1 MYLIPGELISPL
13 PTTFFLPQMSIL
25 AALTTIPLF
34 FGFSFSQLSYP
45 SCTSAEF
52 TWVWNYN
59 VLFPPHFPQL
69 TGLSRHI
76 TPSIKIHVRWPHIW
90 KLPAIRAVSIW
101 LLCMGIALSSTA
113 VWTFEPLPTGY
124 HYGGP
129 NDYWRTDLCM
139 CNSILY
145 SLVSACDAC
154 QGDPWSTYGSISV
167 VLNFILYIYHQMA

>member
-1 MYLIPGELISPL
+1 MSGELISPL

-25 AALTTIPLF
+25 AALTIIPLF

-101 LLCMGIALSSTA
+101 LPCMGIALSSTA